1 MLNEL
6 KRQWNGFRFSSGLR
20 RLLPVPVIRW
30 GIKGAVYG
38 GIALGLVIIVFGLP
52 AHATVVIPACGL
64 TPWVHNKVLDLNT
77 LGVDILKFLAL
88 GALIYAFYRGIKAGQ
103 TVVALL
109 SAGAV
114 CALALWLGPGGG
126 MNWGATQVVGETGS
140 KQTSA
145 LIQPAASTTPA
156 ASTDNSGAC

>member
-1 MLNEL
+1 MH
-6 KRQWNGFRFSSGLR
+6 
-20 RLLPVPVIRW
+20 
-30 GIKGAVYG
+30 
-38 GIALGLVIIVFGLP
+38 LP
-52 AHATVVIPACGL
+52 AVAIPACGI
-64 TPWVHNKVLDLNT
+64 TPWFHTKILDLNT
-77 LGVDILKFLAL
+77 LGVDTLKFLAL
-88 GALIYAFYRGIKAGQ
+88 AALIFAFYRGIKAGQ

-145 LIQPAASTTPA
+145 LIQPAAGAPA
-156 ASTDNSGAC
+156 ASTDSSGAC